1 MASTLSS
8 THTKRL
14 KIGLWTAVGLTAL
27 AGIVNLISAVTPT
40 LPDRLVW
47 LETFLPFELRAS
59 GRLFSAVTGFMF
71 LSLAGNLLR
80 RKRLAWLLMVAL
92 LSVSILGHL
101 LKGLDF
107 EEALLSGVLL
117 IQLLLMRNV
126 FTAQSDRPSITQG
139 IRVLMGSL
147 LFTLAYGTAGFF
159 FLDRQYAQ
167 TFNLGESLLQTLAL
181 FFTGNN
187 GGLQPTTRLGQFF
200 THSVYIMGALT
211 LLYALWMLL
220 RPVLFREAA
229 SAADRQR
236 AEAIVAQ
243 YGRSSLARFALL
255 PDKSYYFSPS
265 GQSVVAYVPKG
276 RGAIALGD
284 PIGPMTDRREAIAGF
299 QELCDR
305 NDWYPA
311 FYQTLPD
318 ELAPLKAQGFQM
330 AKIGEEAIVDLKQ
343 FTLEGKAG
351 RKLRAPVNKLNKQGS
366 TVQFHQPPISAELLK
381 TLREISDEW
390 LSHMHG
396 SEKQFSLGWFDDDYI
411 GSCEIATVETA
422 AGEVLAFANVV
433 PEYQLNDVTIDL
445 MRHRAN
451 VERGTMDVLFVSM
464 FQHFKEKNYDG
475 FNLGL
480 SVLSGVGE
488 NADAP
493 RLEKSLKSLSEH
505 LERFYSLQGLHEY
518 KDKFH
523 PRWEPR
529 YLVYPGLVSLPVVI
543 TALVRADSGDR
554 LLDYFKPGG

>member
-1 MASTLSS
+1 MASTLPS

-14 KIGLWTAVGLTAL
+14 KVGLWTAVGLTAL
-27 AGIVNLISAVTPT
+27 AGIVNLLSAVTLA
-40 LPDRLVW
+40 LPERLVW

-80 RKRLAWLLMVAL
+80 RKRLAWLLMVVL
-92 LSVSILGHL
+92 LSVSIIGHL
-101 LKGLDF
+101 VKGLDF

-117 IQLLLMRNV
+117 VQLVLMRDV

-139 IRVLMGSL
+139 IRVLVGSL

-159 FLDRQYAQ
+159 FLDRQYEQ
-167 TFNLGESLLQTLAL
+167 TFNLGQAALQTLAL
-181 FFTGNN
+181 FFAGDNA
-187 GGLQPTTRLGQFF
+187 GLQPTTRLGRFF
-200 THSVYIMGALT
+200 INSVYIIGALT

-220 RPVLFREAA
+220 RPVLFRETA

-236 AEAIVAQ
+236 ADVIVAQ
-243 YGRSSLARFALL
+243 HGRSSLARFALL

-265 GQSVVAYVPKG
+265 GQSVIAYVPKG

-284 PIGPMTDRREAIAGF
+284 PMGPMEDRKAVIAGF
-299 QELCDR
+299 QQLCDR

-318 ELAPLKAQGFQM
+318 ELEPLKAQGFQT

-351 RKLRAPVNKLNKQGS
+351 KKLRAPVNKLHKQGT
-366 TVQFHQPPISAELLK
+366 TVQFHQPPIAAELLK
-381 TLREISDEW
+381 TLKAISDEW

-396 SEKQFSLGWFDDDYI
+396 SEKQFSLGWFEDDYL

-422 AGEVLAFANVV
+422 AGEVLAFANIV
-433 PEYQLNDVTIDL
+433 PEYQLNDITIDL
-445 MRHRAN
+445 MRHRADID
-451 VERGTMDVLFVSM
+451 RGTMDVLFVSM
-464 FQHFKEKNYDG
+464 FQHFKAEGYDG

-480 SVLSGVGE
+480 SALSGVGE
-488 NADAP
+488 SADAP
-493 RLEKSLKSLSEH
+493 RLEKSLKYLSEH
-505 LERFYSLQGLHEY
+505 LERFYSFQGLHEY

-529 YLVYPGLVSLPVVI
+529 YLVYPGLVSLPTVV

-554 LLDYFKPGG
+554 LLDYFKPGS